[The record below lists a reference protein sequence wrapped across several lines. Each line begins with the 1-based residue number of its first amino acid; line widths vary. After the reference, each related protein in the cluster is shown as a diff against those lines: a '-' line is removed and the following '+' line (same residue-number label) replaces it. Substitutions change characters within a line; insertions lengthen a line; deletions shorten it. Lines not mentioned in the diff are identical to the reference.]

1 MDHYLLAIESTPGFF
16 QAHNN
21 LGIVLEMKG
30 ARHKAIE
37 HYRRAIAIAPDDFH
51 AHYNLGLAHLALG
64 DNARLYSNSAKPDHR
79 PQLRRRPAKPG
90 RRTRG

>member
-30 ARHKAIE
+30 ARHKAI
-37 HYRRAIAIAPDDFH
+37 DDFH

-64 DNARLYSNSAKPDHR
+64 DNARLYSNSAKPGHR